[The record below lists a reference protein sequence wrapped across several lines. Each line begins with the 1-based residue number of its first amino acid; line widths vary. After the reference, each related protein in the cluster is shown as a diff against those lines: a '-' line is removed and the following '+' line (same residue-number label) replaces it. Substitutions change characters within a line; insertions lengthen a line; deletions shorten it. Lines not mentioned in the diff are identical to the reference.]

1 MFTST
6 ARAQVV
12 QALEDD
18 GFDNMNKTYARVI
31 RLVRKQGSPKGFTSG
46 LPKTSNKGHFRS
58 YADVRKNGKRVK
70 IEVTA
75 NSPLFAEEARGIIQ
89 DLTETYPIIAD
100 NKYVIAVWLEEF
112 EEKPFI
118 PRQPRMPNPRH
129 NTKATR
135 RS

>member
-6 ARAQVV
+6 SRFQVANELEKAGFVNRLKAKSRA
-12 QALEDD
+12 
-18 GFDNMNKTYARVI
+18 YSY
-31 RLVRKQGSPKGFTSG
+31 VRKYKTLEGYPRIPQSDKGMFSIY
-46 LPKTSNKGHFRS
+46 S
-58 YADVRKNGKRVK
+58 DKRVSGNRVK
-70 IEVTA
+70 VEVIA
-75 NSPLFAEEARGIIQ
+75 NSPLLAEEARGIIQ

-100 NKYVIAVWLEEF
+100 NKNVIAVWMEER

-129 NTKATR
+129 STKATR